1 MGYCHNFFSL
11 WLVSFGKK
19 KKRTFHWFDMH
30 ALEQQ
35 FKFRN
40 YVISHGM
47 YFQLLSKKE
56 IQIYLNGSL
65 GNPKKK
71 KGNPITLK
79 VKSC

>member
-1 MGYCHNFFSL
+1 MGYCHKFFSL
-11 WLVSFGKK
+11 WLVGFEKKKKGLVGFGKK
-19 KKRTFHWFDMH
+19 KKKKINFHWFDMH

-56 IQIYLNGSL
+56 IQIYLNGCL
-65 GNPKKK
+65 GNT
-71 KGNPITLK
+71 N
-79 VKSC
+79 

>member
-1 MGYCHNFFSL
+1 
-11 WLVSFGKK
+11 
-19 KKRTFHWFDMH
+19 MH